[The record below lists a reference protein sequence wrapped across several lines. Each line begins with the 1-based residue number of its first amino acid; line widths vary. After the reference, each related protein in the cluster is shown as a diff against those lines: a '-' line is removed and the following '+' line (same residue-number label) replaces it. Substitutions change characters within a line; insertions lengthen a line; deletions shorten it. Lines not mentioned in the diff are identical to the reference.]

1 LSGVAPWVLVPPVVP
16 LAAPS
21 AGCRVETLAGTAMGT
36 AWRLRWAASPRAG
49 GAEDGDP
56 GPGDDHAALR
66 AVVDTVLARIDAQM
80 SHWRDDSL
88 LSAFG
93 RLPPGAAMALPPDFA
108 TTLRIACQVAGL
120 SDGAFDPTLDEAVR
134 AWGFG
139 PAAGASPDAP
149 VPPVAAP
156 PRTGGWRALRWQADR
171 LCQPGGVRLDL
182 SAVAK
187 GHAVD
192 AVADALAAAGID
204 HFLFELGG
212 ELRARGLKPGAV
224 PWWVGVERPPEATH
238 LPELRLALIDG
249 AVATSGEW
257 RQRRRVG
264 DRWLSHTLDPRTG
277 APVDHALA
285 AVTVCHAQAAWAD
298 ALATALFVLGP
309 QAGTDWAEVHEVAA
323 WFVAR
328 TPEGAWREWPST
340 ALARWL
346 AD

>member
-1 LSGVAPWVLVPPVVP
+1 MNGAAPWVLVPPVLP
-16 LAAPS
+16 LAAPP
-21 AGCRVETLAGTAMGT
+21 AGRPVGALAGTALGT
-36 AWRLRWAASPRAG
+36 AWRLRWVPPLG
-49 GAEDGDP
+49 HGC
-56 GPGDDHAALR
+56 DDDIARLR
-66 AVVDTVLARIDAQM
+66 AVVDAVLARIDAQM
-80 SHWRDDSL
+80 SHWREDSL

-93 RLPPGAAMALPPDFA
+93 RLPPGEAMALPPDFA
-108 TTLRIACQVAGL
+108 TTLRIACQVAAL

-139 PAAGASPDAP
+139 PAAGTSPDAP
-149 VPPVAAP
+149 VPHVAGP
-156 PRTGGWRALRWQADR
+156 PRTGGWRALRCEGGR
-171 LCQPGGVRLDL
+171 VSQPGGVRLDL

-192 AVADALAAAGID
+192 AVADALAAAGIG

-212 ELRARGLKPGAV
+212 ELRARGLKPGAQ
-224 PWWVGVERPPEATH
+224 PWWVGVERPPEAAC
-238 LPELRLALIDG
+238 LPELRIALVDG
-249 AVATSGEW
+249 AVASSGDW
-257 RQRRRVG
+257 RQRRRLG

-277 APVDHALA
+277 APVDHALS

-298 ALATALFVLGP
+298 ALATALCVLGP
-309 QAGTDWAEVHEVAA
+309 QAGTDWAEAHEVAA

-328 TPEGAWREWPST
+328 TPDGGWREWPST